1 MRHSPEQFHET
12 MNKLAEPVQFALTQG
27 IKKARKSNLGAFRAN
42 KSSLLS
48 HIVRSGAYD
57 YLHDNPVE
65 GFTLVES
72 AHNLNQAVCLHEED
86 TGLEIRLA
94 KLKRLTLVE
103 SSIPQLD
110 EDPVIQQQLALYE
123 LEMQTPGLAFISWEK
138 PKSADSYNFNLLAI
152 RQSRKGNIRKGEAD
166 LAIQLSPGQSEMI
179 PKTSFDPNAIYN
191 YELEDEKNEDFS

>member
-12 MNKLAEPVQFALTQG
+12 MNKLAAPVQFALTQG
-27 IKKARKSNLGAFRAN
+27 IKKARKANLGAFRAN
-42 KSSLLS
+42 KKSLLS

-65 GFTLVES
+65 GFTLDEG
-72 AHNLNQAVCLHEED
+72 AHNLNQAVCLREED

-94 KLKRLTLVE
+94 KIKRLSLVE
-103 SSIPQLD
+103 SPIPQLD
-110 EDPVIQQQLALYE
+110 QDPVIQQQLALYE
-123 LEMQTPGLAFISWEK
+123 LEMQSPGLAFISWEQ
-138 PKSADSYNFNLLAI
+138 PNSVDSYDFSLLAI